1 MSEQWMRLGL
11 RGCALAMTLALVA
24 GCEVVSEI
32 ARDNAGNTSPEVVYA
47 PRYTVELAPV
57 VRADLESRLEVVGSL
72 EGLTEVDIV
81 PDVSGRLEA
90 VHVALGDQVRIG
102 QPVAKIRSDDIL
114 SQVRQAEHAYEV
126 ARATLQQREVDLALS
141 ETARDRSRQLFEE
154 GLIAR
159 EELDDAV
166 ARAAVQEAQIALAT
180 AQFSQNGARL
190 DELKIVLADTTI
202 RSPVDGFV
210 AQRNLDPGAFAS
222 TNTTILSVVDIRR
235 VKLVARIVE
244 RDFRRV
250 RVGAP
255 TEISVDAYPLQVFTG
270 QVARLAPVLDPVTR
284 TAEVEV
290 EIPNE
295 DFRLKPGMYARVALT
310 ADVRSDSL
318 VVPRN
323 ALVDVAGSRGV
334 FTVKRDSRD
343 TLAHFVAVETGLQDA
358 ERVEIV
364 SGLSEGQQVVSTGAA
379 GLSDGDIVTVLANI
393 PAEPTS

>member
-1 MSEQWMRLGL
+1 V
-11 RGCALAMTLALVA
+11 TLALVA
-24 GCEVVSEI
+24 GCEVVSEFT
-32 ARDNAGNTSPEVVYA
+32 RDTAGGTRAEAVYA

-57 VRADLESRLEVVGSL
+57 ERADLESRLEVVGSL
-72 EGLTEVDIV
+72 EGLTEVDVV

-90 VHVALGDQVRIG
+90 VHVSLGDRVRVG
-102 QPVAKIRSDDIL
+102 QPVAQIRSDDIL

-126 ARATLQQREVDLALS
+126 ARATLQQREVDLTLS
-141 ETARDRSRQLFEE
+141 ETAQDRSRQLVEE

-159 EELDDAV
+159 EEFDDAV
-166 ARAAVQEAQIALAT
+166 ARAAVQEAQVALAN

-190 DELKIVLADTTI
+190 DELKIVLADATI

-222 TNTTILSVVDIRR
+222 TNTTILSVVDIRH

-255 TEISVDAYPLQVFTG
+255 TEISVDAYPLEVFTG

-323 ALVDVAGSRGV
+323 AVVDVSGARGV
-334 FTVKRDSRD
+334 FIVTRDSRD
-343 TLAHFVAVETGLQDA
+343 WLAHFVAVETGLQDA

>member
-1 MSEQWMRLGL
+1 MNEQRMRLCL
-11 RGCALAMTLALVA
+11 RGCVLAVTLALVA

-32 ARDNAGNTSPEVVYA
+32 ALDTAGSAPIEAVYA

-57 VRADLESRLEVVGSL
+57 TRANLESRLEVVGSL
-72 EGLTEVDIV
+72 ESLTEVDVV
-81 PDVSGRLEA
+81 PDVAGRLEA
-90 VHVALGDQVRIG
+90 VHVALGDRVRIG
-102 QPVAKIRSDDIL
+102 QPVAQIRSDDIL
-114 SQVRQAEHAYEV
+114 SQVTQAEHAYEV
-126 ARATLQQREVDLALS
+126 ARATLQQREVDLALAK
-141 ETARDRSRQLFEE
+141 TAGDRSRQLFEQ

-166 ARAAVQEAQIALAT
+166 ARAAVQEAQVALT
-180 AQFSQNGARL
+180 KAQFSQSGARL
-190 DELKIVLADTTI
+190 DELKIVLADATI

-222 TNTTILSVVDIRR
+222 TNTTIVSVVDIRR

-255 TEISVDAYPLQVFTG
+255 TEITVDAYPLQIFTG
-270 QVARLAPVLDPVTR
+270 QVARRAPVLDPVTR

-310 ADVRSDSL
+310 ADVRNDSL

-323 ALVDVAGSRGV
+323 ALVDVAGTRGV
-334 FTVKRDSRD
+334 FTVERGSTGTR
-343 TLAHFVAVETGLQDA
+343 ARFAAVETGLQDA

-364 SGLSEGQQVVSTGAA
+364 AGLSEGQQVVSTGAA